1 MVSAQG
7 ILKLNITMP
16 SSGIRNGLA
25 MFDPV
30 LLRSFVAVADCQNF
44 TRAAE
49 RLHLTQSTV
58 SQQVRRLEEGLGC
71 QLLDRDQ
78 RRVVATAEGERLLAY
93 ARRILALHAEAAD
106 VLIHQ
111 QSEGVLRLGVP
122 EDFAAERLMPLLSS
136 FGRDYPGVRL
146 EVTSGLG
153 PELRRQ
159 YQRGEFDLLLVK
171 QMGHSDDC
179 LASWPEPLC
188 WVDSLASPA
197 FGRDPLPLVAFP
209 VGGLYRQEM
218 LQHLEAGGWRWR
230 IGYSSASLAS
240 VCAAVAAGLG
250 ISLLPVRVVGTGHRV
265 LEAAGGLPNIQGVRL
280 ALYGN
285 SGLSRAGK
293 ALQSQLRDLC
303 ESHQLQP

>member
-1 MVSAQG
+1 
-7 ILKLNITMP
+7 
-16 SSGIRNGLA
+16 

-58 SQQVRRLEEGLGC
+58 SQQVRRLEESLGC

-78 RRVVATAEGERLLAY
+78 RRVVATVEGERLLAY
-93 ARRILALHAEAAD
+93 ARRILALHEEASD
-106 VLIHQ
+106 VLINQ
-111 QSEGVLRLGVP
+111 RGEEVLRLGVP
-122 EDFAAERLMPLLSS
+122 EDFAAERLMPMLSR
-136 FGRDYPGVRL
+136 FGRDYPAVRL

-153 PELRRQ
+153 PELQRQ
-159 YQRGEFDLLLVK
+159 FRRGEFDLLLVK

-179 LASWPEPLC
+179 VESWPEPLC
-188 WVDSLASPA
+188 WVDSVRQPA

-218 LQHLEAGGWRWR
+218 LHHLEVGCWPWR
-230 IGYSSASLAS
+230 IAYSSASLAS
-240 VCAAVAAGLG
+240 VCSAVAAGLG
-250 ISLLPVRVVGTGHRV
+250 ISLLPVRVLGKGHRM
-265 LEAAGGLPNIQGVRL
+265 LDADSGLPDIQGVRL
-280 ALYGN
+280 ALYAG

-293 ALQSQLRDLC
+293 ALQEQLRAVASVKPQFDR
-303 ESHQLQP
+303 P

>member
-1 MVSAQG
+1 
-7 ILKLNITMP
+7 
-16 SSGIRNGLA
+16 

-30 LLRSFVAVADCQNF
+30 LLRSFVAVVDCANF

-58 SQQVRRLEEGLGC
+58 SQQVRRLEESLDC

-78 RRVVATAEGERLLAY
+78 RRVVATAEGERLLGY
-93 ARRILALHAEAAD
+93 ARRILALNEEASD
-106 VLIHQ
+106 VLLHQ

-122 EDFAAERLMPLLSS
+122 EDFAAERLMPLLSR
-136 FGRDYPGVRL
+136 FGQDHPGVRL

-153 PELRRQ
+153 PELTRLYR
-159 YQRGEFDLLLVK
+159 RGEFDLLLVK
-171 QMGHSDDC
+171 QMGASDDC

-188 WVDSLASPA
+188 WVDSRATPA

-209 VGGLYRQEM
+209 VGGLYRHEM
-218 LQHLEAGGWRWR
+218 LHHLEVGGWRWR

-240 VCAAVAAGLG
+240 VCSAVAAGLG
-250 ISLLPVRVVGTGHRV
+250 ISLLPVRVVGAGHRV
-265 LEAAGGLPNIQGVRL
+265 LGAASGLPDIQGVRL
-280 ALYGN
+280 ALYGS

-293 ALQSQLRDLC
+293 ALESQLLELC
-303 ESHQLQP
+303 ESQVLNV

>member
-1 MVSAQG
+1 
-7 ILKLNITMP
+7 
-16 SSGIRNGLA
+16 

-30 LLRSFVAVADCQNF
+30 LLRSFVAVVDCANF

-58 SQQVRRLEEGLGC
+58 SQQVRRLEESLDC

-78 RRVVATAEGERLLAY
+78 RRVVATAEGERLLGY
-93 ARRILALHAEAAD
+93 ARRILALNEEASD
-106 VLIHQ
+106 VLLHQ

-122 EDFAAERLMPLLSS
+122 EDFAAERLMPLLSR
-136 FGRDYPGVRL
+136 FGQDHPGVRL

-153 PELRRQ
+153 PELTRLYR
-159 YQRGEFDLLLVK
+159 RGEFDLLLVK
-171 QMGHSDDC
+171 QMGASDDC

-188 WVDSLASPA
+188 WVDSRATPA

-209 VGGLYRQEM
+209 VGGLYRHEM
-218 LQHLEAGGWRWR
+218 LHHLEVGGWRWR

-240 VCAAVAAGLG
+240 VCSAVAAGLG
-250 ISLLPVRVVGTGHRV
+250 ISLLPVRVVGAGHRV
-265 LEAAGGLPNIQGVRL
+265 LDAASGLPDIQGVRL
-280 ALYGN
+280 ALYGR

-293 ALQSQLRDLC
+293 ALESQLLALC
-303 ESHQLQP
+303 ESQVLNV

>member
-1 MVSAQG
+1 
-7 ILKLNITMP
+7 
-16 SSGIRNGLA
+16 

-30 LLRSFVAVADCQNF
+30 LLRSFVAVVDCANF

-58 SQQVRRLEEGLGC
+58 SQQVRRLEESLDC

-78 RRVVATAEGERLLAY
+78 RRVVATAEGERLLGY
-93 ARRILALHAEAAD
+93 ARRILALNEEASD
-106 VLIHQ
+106 VLLHQ

-122 EDFAAERLMPLLSS
+122 EDFAAERLMPLLSR
-136 FGRDYPGVRL
+136 FGQDHPGVRL

-153 PELRRQ
+153 PELTRLYR
-159 YQRGEFDLLLVK
+159 RGEFDLLLVK
-171 QMGHSDDC
+171 QMGASDDC

-188 WVDSLASPA
+188 WVDSRATPA

-209 VGGLYRQEM
+209 VGGLYRHEM
-218 LQHLEAGGWRWR
+218 LHHLEVGGWRWR

-240 VCAAVAAGLG
+240 VCSAVAAGLG
-250 ISLLPVRVVGTGHRV
+250 ISLLPVRVVGSGHRV
-265 LEAAGGLPNIQGVRL
+265 LDAASGLPDIQGVRL
-280 ALYGN
+280 ALYGS

-293 ALQSQLRDLC
+293 ALESQLLVLC
-303 ESHQLQP
+303 ESQVLNV

>member
-1 MVSAQG
+1 
-7 ILKLNITMP
+7 
-16 SSGIRNGLA
+16 

-58 SQQVRRLEEGLGC
+58 SQQVRRLEESLGC

-78 RRVVATAEGERLLAY
+78 RRVVATVEGERLLAY
-93 ARRILALHAEAAD
+93 ARRILALHEEASD
-106 VLIHQ
+106 VLINQ
-111 QSEGVLRLGVP
+111 RGEEVLRLGVP
-122 EDFAAERLMPLLSS
+122 EDFAAERLMPMLSR
-136 FGRDYPGVRL
+136 FGRDYPAVRL

-153 PELRRQ
+153 PELQRQ
-159 YQRGEFDLLLVK
+159 FRRGEFDLLLVK

-179 LASWPEPLC
+179 VESWPEPLC
-188 WVDSLASPA
+188 WVDSVRQPA

-218 LQHLEAGGWRWR
+218 LHHLEVGGWPWR
-230 IGYSSASLAS
+230 IAYSSASLAS
-240 VCAAVAAGLG
+240 VCSAVAAGLG
-250 ISLLPVRVVGTGHRV
+250 ISLLPVRVLGKGHRM
-265 LEAAGGLPNIQGVRL
+265 LEAASGLPDIQGVRL
-280 ALYGN
+280 ALYAG

-293 ALQSQLRDLC
+293 ALQEQLRTVASVKPQVETTGKL
-303 ESHQLQP
+303 

>member
-1 MVSAQG
+1 
-7 ILKLNITMP
+7 
-16 SSGIRNGLA
+16 

-58 SQQVRRLEEGLGC
+58 SQQVRRLEESLGC

-78 RRVVATAEGERLLAY
+78 RRVVATVEGERLLAY
-93 ARRILALHAEAAD
+93 ARRILALHEEACD
-106 VLIHQ
+106 VLINQ
-111 QSEGVLRLGVP
+111 RGEEVLRLGVP
-122 EDFAAERLMPLLSS
+122 EDFAAERLMPMLSR
-136 FGRDYPGVRL
+136 FGRDYPAVRL

-153 PELRRQ
+153 PQLQRQ
-159 YQRGEFDLLLVK
+159 FRRGEFDLLLVK

-179 LASWPEPLC
+179 VDSWPEPLC
-188 WVDSLASPA
+188 WVDSLRQPA

-218 LQHLEAGGWRWR
+218 LHHLEVGGWPWR
-230 IGYSSASLAS
+230 IAYSSASLAS
-240 VCAAVAAGLG
+240 VCSAVAAGLG
-250 ISLLPVRVVGTGHRV
+250 ISLLPVRVLGKGHRI
-265 LEAAGGLPNIQGVRL
+265 LDAASGLPDIQGVRL
-280 ALYGN
+280 ALYAG

-293 ALQSQLRDLC
+293 ALQEQLRAVASVKPQFDR
-303 ESHQLQP
+303 P

>member
-1 MVSAQG
+1 
-7 ILKLNITMP
+7 MP
-16 SSGIRNGLA
+16 ISGIQNGVA

-30 LLRSFVAVADCQNF
+30 LLRSFVAVVDCANF

-58 SQQVRRLEEGLGC
+58 SQQVRRLEESLDC

-78 RRVVATAEGERLLAY
+78 RRVVATAEGERLLGY
-93 ARRILALHAEAAD
+93 ARRILALNEEASD
-106 VLIHQ
+106 VLLHQ

-122 EDFAAERLMPLLSS
+122 EDFAAERLMPLLSR
-136 FGRDYPGVRL
+136 FGQDHPGVRL

-153 PELRRQ
+153 PELTRLYR
-159 YQRGEFDLLLVK
+159 RGEFDLLLVK
-171 QMGHSDDC
+171 QIGASDDC

-188 WVDSLASPA
+188 WVDSRATPA

-209 VGGLYRQEM
+209 VGGLYRHEM
-218 LQHLEAGGWRWR
+218 LHHLEVGGWRWR

-240 VCAAVAAGLG
+240 VCSAVAAGLG
-250 ISLLPVRVVGTGHRV
+250 ISLLPVRVVGAGHCV
-265 LEAAGGLPNIQGVRL
+265 LDAASGLPDIQGVRL
-280 ALYGN
+280 ALYGS

-293 ALQSQLRDLC
+293 ALESQLLALC
-303 ESHQLQP
+303 ESQVLSV

>member
-1 MVSAQG
+1 
-7 ILKLNITMP
+7 
-16 SSGIRNGLA
+16 

-30 LLRSFVAVADCQNF
+30 LLRSFVAVVDCANF

-58 SQQVRRLEEGLGC
+58 SQQVRRLEESLDC

-78 RRVVATAEGERLLAY
+78 RRVVATAEGERLLGY
-93 ARRILALHAEAAD
+93 ARRILALNEEASD
-106 VLIHQ
+106 VLLHQ

-122 EDFAAERLMPLLSS
+122 EDFAAERLMPLLSR
-136 FGRDYPGVRL
+136 FGQDHPGVRL

-153 PELRRQ
+153 PELTRLYR
-159 YQRGEFDLLLVK
+159 RGEFDLLLVK
-171 QMGHSDDC
+171 QMGASDDC

-188 WVDSLASPA
+188 WVDSRATPA

-209 VGGLYRQEM
+209 VGGLYRHEM
-218 LQHLEAGGWRWR
+218 LHHLEVGGWRWR

-240 VCAAVAAGLG
+240 VCSAVAAGLG
-250 ISLLPVRVVGTGHRV
+250 ISLLPVRVVGAGHRV
-265 LEAAGGLPNIQGVRL
+265 LDAASGLPDIQGVRL
-280 ALYGN
+280 ALYGS

-293 ALQSQLRDLC
+293 ALESQLLALC
-303 ESHQLQP
+303 ESQVLNV